1 MFRIKTQT
9 TRDAQRIQTKP
20 HVNQDLGNPQE
31 TEPDL
36 PLSV

>member
-9 TRDAQRIQTKP
+9 TGDAQRIPTKP
-20 HVNQDLGNPQE
+20 RVNQDPGNPQE